1 MNKNQDFGLLDYSF
15 EEEVLGKPKILH
27 FPIIVKRQ
35 TVVTNV
41 IALPISLFPLPAPY
55 LQKLQSFLN
64 QLGIKR

>member
-1 MNKNQDFGLLDYSF
+1 MNKDQDFGLLDYLF
-15 EEEVLGKPKILH
+15 EEKVLGKPKILH
-27 FPIIVKRQ
+27 FPVIVKCQ

-41 IALPISLFPLPAPY
+41 IALPISLLALPAPY

>member
-15 EEEVLGKPKILH
+15 EEVLGKPKILH

-41 IALPISLFPLPAPY
+41 VALPISLFPLPAPY
-55 LQKLQSFLN
+55 LQKLQIF
-64 QLGIKR
+64 